1 MYIASLNDTKIFIAA
16 AKKVN
21 NQNPLGSAAGY

>member
-1 MYIASLNDTKIFIAA
+1 MYVEALNDTKIFVEA
-16 AKKVN
+16 AKKIN